1 VPILFLVFFITAD
14 FWVPSGSPLGRTLAV
29 PGVWTVIISVVGAMF
44 INQGVNPNWYSTL
57 ADVNLPE
64 HRATMVSLASL
75 MDMLGN
81 ALGPL
86 LASYIILLRGQR
98 AALWLALVVWAAN
111 IVLWLPVLANVRKDL
126 DRRHR
131 VLAKRAAEMRV
142 KS

>member
-1 VPILFLVFFITAD
+1 
-14 FWVPSGSPLGRTLAV
+14 
-29 PGVWTVIISVVGAMF
+29 MF

-131 VLAKRAAEMRV
+131 VLMERASTMRI
-142 KS
+142 KP

>member
-1 VPILFLVFFITAD
+1 
-14 FWVPSGSPLGRTLAV
+14 
-29 PGVWTVIISVVGAMF
+29 MF
-44 INQGVNPNWYSTL
+44 INQGVNPNWYSTI

-86 LASYIILLRGQR
+86 LAGYVALLGGLR
-98 AALWLALVVWAAN
+98 AALWLALAVWAAN
-111 IVLWLPVLANVRKDL
+111 IFLWLPVLGNVRKDL

-131 VLAKRAAEMRV
+131 ILMERAAEMKAQSLSYPVNHGEGWPKLKERLP
-142 KS
+142 